1 MAERLGFEPRAR
13 VTPRNGFRD
22 RPYQPLWHL
31 SAKSVLFAKNVF
43 ENVLKNKSKALWYG
57 TKIHG
62 LFMMTKRVILSKP
75 AMMQCRSNCSLILTK
90 RNK

>member
-1 MAERLGFEPRAR
+1 
-13 VTPRNGFRD
+13 VTVQENFGSFLLNLKIYNNFRD

-62 LFMMTKRVILSKP
+62 LFMMTK
-75 AMMQCRSNCSLILTK
+75 
-90 RNK
+90 